1 MVQPF
6 DAAGLDVY
14 LADFGRDVQVGLVVA
29 KGIVDDSEEP
39 ILDESTGT
47 FIGPA
52 TRVTVKTGAFS
63 GLQEGATLKID
74 GVSYR
79 VTRARR
85 TVDGA
90 FTEVFC
96 AKL

>member
-6 DAAGLDVY
+6 DAANLDVY
-14 LADFGRDVQVGLVVA
+14 LADFGRTVQVGFVVA

-39 ILDESTGT
+39 IVDAETGT
-47 FIGPA
+47 FLGPA
-52 TRVTVKTGAFS
+52 TKVTVKTGAFA

-79 VTRARR
+79 VLRTRR

-96 AKL
+96 ALL